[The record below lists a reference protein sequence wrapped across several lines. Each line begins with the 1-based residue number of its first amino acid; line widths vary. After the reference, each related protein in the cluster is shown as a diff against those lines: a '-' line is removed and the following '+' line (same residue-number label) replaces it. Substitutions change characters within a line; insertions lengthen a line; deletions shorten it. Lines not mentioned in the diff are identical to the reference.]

1 MKLQTLVYFI
11 HIADEG
17 SFTKAAAKCFVSQ
30 PALSKAI
37 TELEAELGCLL
48 FERRGRSIELTNTGK
63 VAYKQAKEIMH
74 LCDALKEKVD
84 AENKKNYPV
93 EVGYIIFGY
102 MNFFYKKLE
111 KLGDLELIPIS
122 TIAKIVDIV
131 EKEDSFALLPIENSI
146 EGIVRPTIDCL
157 YESDVQI
164 RAQLEIEINHC
175 LYSKGLK
182 EDIKNIISHP
192 QALAQCQKYILEN
205 FDENINLIN
214 TASTAH
220 AFSELKDKD
229 KTYGA
234 IASCFVDCDDNVKLL
249 EKNIQDYKE
258 NKTRFILVSK
268 NKIKIA
274 QNTRTSIVFNTKD
287 ESGAFVTDPLL
298 YADEWDRGG
307 ALYQVA
313 ERVYS
318 A

>member
-1 MKLQTLVYFI
+1 M
-11 HIADEG
+11 
-17 SFTKAAAKCFVSQ
+17 
-30 PALSKAI
+30 
-37 TELEAELGCLL
+37 
-48 FERRGRSIELTNTGK
+48 
-63 VAYKQAKEIMH
+63 
-74 LCDALKEKVD
+74 
-84 AENKKNYPV
+84 
-93 EVGYIIFGY
+93 
-102 MNFFYKKLE
+102 KKLYF
-111 KLGDLELIPIS
+111 LGPKGTYSEQAAIKFKKVLNLNLELIPIS

-214 TASTAH
+214 TASTAY

-274 QNTRTSIVFNTKD
+274 QNTRTSIVFNTKN
-287 ESGAFVTDPLL
+287 ESGALL
-298 YADEWDRGG
+298 KILEIFKKHGLNLIYLESRPSKKVFGEYNFFADIDKGEHDIIN
-307 ALYQVA
+307 ALDEIKETCNYYKMLGSYPTV
-313 ERVYS
+313 
-318 A
+318 